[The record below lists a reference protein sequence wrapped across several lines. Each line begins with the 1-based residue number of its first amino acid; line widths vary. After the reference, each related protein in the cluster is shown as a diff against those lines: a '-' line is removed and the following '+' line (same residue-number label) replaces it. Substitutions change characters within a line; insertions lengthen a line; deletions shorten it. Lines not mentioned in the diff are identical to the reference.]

1 MDLALWKSGSCLIFE
16 AGVSRMQWNLRK
28 PYTILSTNY
37 DHSQKNYFLRSEKKV
52 GSHYFMLKII
62 KFWAYSFSGKW
73 HCHFYASTLKLF
85 CRKSR
90 LFMANLGVLTCRK
103 IILHH
108 FSVFIFISRSCF
120 NLFLSIF
127 WKDYFSLK
135 TSTVKKIAHFLP
147 IFDKKNYGMFR
158 NSSFSLKI
166 LIFRQNTIKHQL

>member
-1 MDLALWKSGSCLIFE
+1 MFQSKLKAACHLDYEIISGLLVGICCATKRFVLPEFVKMCLHISAE
-16 AGVSRMQWNLRK
+16 AIKLNNVFHFKRS
-28 PYTILSTNY
+28 
-37 DHSQKNYFLRSEKKV
+37 YFLRSEKKV

-73 HCHFYASTLKLF
+73 HCHFYAWTLKLF
-85 CRKSR
+85 CGKSR

-135 TSTVKKIAHFLP
+135 TSIVKKIAHFLP
-147 IFDKKNYGMFR
+147 ILDKKKLWYV
-158 NSSFSLKI
+158 
-166 LIFRQNTIKHQL
+166 